1 MKSLSRINR
10 RRFLKGTAAVTA
22 AAGIGAPS
30 IVRAADRE
38 LRILTWEGYAG
49 PEWLDKFKS
58 DTGATVNI
66 VYAGSADEM
75 FAKMQGSQA
84 ADFDLVS
91 FDTSLF
97 PRYIDAKLIQ
107 PMDPSKIP
115 NIKNIAPEFA
125 DVKAVMR
132 GDERYGLP
140 FAWGS
145 LPLVYDTSA
154 FPTAPESWEVMW
166 DEQYAQ
172 QMLWMDDANNS
183 ITLGALIVGA
193 ANPYQLTDDDFA
205 KIKEKLIAQKK
216 LSLSYYAGFDDGVNL
231 FAQNGIKLMFSMGEP
246 QVPALVKKGIP
257 AALTIPK
264 EKAVGWLDC
273 WELSA
278 GAKDV
283 DLAYAWM
290 NSCMESAVGEILT
303 VKNGYGNTTNVDV
316 NKAAGMTY
324 GDKLSWLE
332 TAENYEKR
340 VAVWNEIKAS

>member
-1 MKSLSRINR
+1 MKSLSQLNR
-10 RRFLKGTAAVTA
+10 RNFLKGTAATA
-22 AAGIGAPS
+22 AVSIAAPA

-97 PRYIDAKLIQ
+97 PRYVDAKLIQ

-132 GDERYGLP
+132 GQDRYGLP

-145 LPLVYDTSA
+145 LPLVYDTAA

-183 ITLGALIVGA
+183 ITLAALIVGA
-193 ANPYQLTDDDFA
+193 ANPYQLTDEDFA
-205 KIKEKLIAQKK
+205 RIKEKLVAQKK

-246 QVPALVKKGIP
+246 QVPALVKKGIA

-290 NSCMESAVGEILT
+290 NACMDSAVGKILT
-303 VKNGYGNTTNVDV
+303 EKNGYGNTTNVDV
-316 NKAAGMTY
+316 NKTAGMTY

>member
-1 MKSLSRINR
+1 MRSTRMDR
-10 RRFLKGTAAVTA
+10 RRLLKGTIAAATA
-22 AAGIGAPS
+22 ALAAPA
-30 IVRAADRE
+30 VLRAEDRT
-38 LRILTWEGYAG
+38 LRILTWEGYAE

-58 DTGATVNI
+58 DTGATVNV

-84 ADFDLVS
+84 VDFDIVS

-97 PRYIDAKLIQ
+97 SRYLNGKLIQ
-107 PMDPSKIP
+107 PIDPAKLP
-115 NIKNIAPEFA
+115 NLKNLAPEFA
-125 DVKAVMR
+125 GVKTVMQ
-132 GDERYGLP
+132 GDQRYGLP

-145 LPLVYDTSA
+145 LPLVYDAGA
-154 FPTAPESWEVMW
+154 FPSPPESWEVMW

-172 QMLWMDDANNS
+172 QMLWQDDANNS

-193 ANPYQLTDDDFA
+193 ANPFQLSDDDFA
-205 KIKEKLIAQKK
+205 KIKEKLVTQKK
-216 LSLSYYAGFDDGVNL
+216 LLLSYYAGFDDGVNL
-231 FAQNGIKLMFSMGEP
+231 FAQNGIKLMYSMGEP
-246 QVPALVKKGIP
+246 QVPALTKKGVK

-283 DLAYAWM
+283 DLAHAWM
-290 NSCMESAVGEILT
+290 NACLDGAVGKVLT
-303 VKNGYGNTTNVDV
+303 EKHNYGNTTNVDV
-316 NKAAGMTY
+316 NQKAGLTY
-324 GDKLSWLE
+324 GGKLAWLE

-340 VAVWNEIKAS
+340 VALWNEIKAA

>member
-1 MKSLSRINR
+1 MTFNR
-10 RRFLKGTAAVTA
+10 RHFLKATAATA
-22 AAGIGAPS
+22 ASVAAPAY
-30 IVRAADRE
+30 IRAQDRE
-38 LRILTWEGYAG
+38 LRILTWEGYAE

-58 DTGATVNI
+58 DTGANVSV
-66 VYAGSADEM
+66 VYSGSADEM
-75 FAKMQGSQA
+75 FAKMQGSQG

-97 PRYIDAKLIQ
+97 PRYVEPKLIQ
-107 PMDPSKIP
+107 PMDPNKLP
-115 NIKNIAPEFA
+115 NLKNLAPEFA
-125 DVKAVMR
+125 SVKAVMQ
-132 GDERYGLP
+132 GDQRYGIP

-145 LPLVYDTSA
+145 LPLVYDAET
-154 FPTAPESWEVMW
+154 FTTPPESWEVMW

-172 QMLWMDDANNS
+172 QMLWQDDANNS
-183 ITLGALIVGA
+183 ITLGALIVGV

-205 KIKEKLIAQKK
+205 KVKEKLSAQKK
-216 LSLSYYAGFDDGVNL
+216 LLLSYYAGFDDGVNL
-231 FAQNGIKLMFSMGEP
+231 FAQNGIKLMYSMGEP
-246 QVPALVKKGIP
+246 QVPALQKKGIK

-283 DLAYAWM
+283 DLAHAWI
-290 NSCMESAVGEILT
+290 NACLDGAVGKVLT
-303 VKNGYGNTTNVDV
+303 EKHNYGNTTNVDV
-316 NKAAGMTY
+316 NQSAGLTY

>member
-1 MKSLSRINR
+1 MKSLSHINR
-10 RRFLKGTAAVTA
+10 RHFLRGTAATA
-22 AAGIGAPS
+22 AAIAAPA

-49 PEWLDKFKS
+49 PEWLDKFKA

-75 FAKMQGSQA
+75 FAKMQGSQG

-97 PRYIDAKLIQ
+97 PRYVDAKLIQ
-107 PMDPSKIP
+107 PIDPAKIP
-115 NIKNIAPEFA
+115 NLKNIAPEFA

-132 GDERYGLP
+132 GQDRYGLP

-145 LPLVYDTSA
+145 LPLVYDTAA

-183 ITLGALIVGA
+183 ITVAALIVGA

-205 KIKEKLIAQKK
+205 KIKDKLVAQKK

-231 FAQNGIKLMFSMGEP
+231 FAQNGIKLMYSMGEP
-246 QVPALVKKGIP
+246 QVPALVKKGIA

-273 WELSA
+273 WEMSA
-278 GAKDV
+278 GVKDL

-290 NSCMESAVGEILT
+290 NACMDSAVGKILT
-303 VKNGYGNTTNVDV
+303 EKNGYGNTTNVDV
-316 NKAAGMTY
+316 NKTAGLTY

-340 VAVWNEIKAS
+340 VALWNEIKAS

>member
-1 MKSLSRINR
+1 MTTTTHLNR
-10 RRFLKGTAAVTA
+10 RNFLKGTTATAVATLAAPA
-22 AAGIGAPS
+22 

-38 LRILTWEGYAG
+38 LRILTWEGYAA

-66 VYAGSADEM
+66 VYSGSADEM
-75 FAKMQGSQA
+75 FAKMQGSQG
-84 ADFDLVS
+84 ADFDIVS

-97 PRYIDAKLIQ
+97 PRYVDAKLIQ
-107 PMDPSKIP
+107 PIDQAKIP
-115 NIKNIAPEFA
+115 NLKNLAPEFA
-125 DVKAVMR
+125 DVKALMR
-132 GDERYGLP
+132 GQDRYGLP

-145 LPLVYDTSA
+145 LPLVYDTAA
-154 FPTAPESWEVMW
+154 FATPPDSWEVMW

-183 ITLGALIVGA
+183 ITTAALIVGA

-205 KIKEKLIAQKK
+205 KIKEKLLAQKK

-246 QVPALVKKGIP
+246 QVPALVKKGIA

-278 GAKDV
+278 GAKDT

-290 NSCMESAVGEILT
+290 NACMDGSVGKVLT
-303 VKNGYGNTTNVDV
+303 EKNGYGNTTDVDV
-316 NKAAGMTY
+316 NKTAGFTY

-340 VAVWNEIKAS
+340 VAVWNEIKAG

>member
-1 MKSLSRINR
+1 MKSLSQINR
-10 RRFLKGTAAVTA
+10 RHFLKGTAAA
-22 AAGIGAPS
+22 AAASIAAPA

-84 ADFDLVS
+84 ADFDIVS

-125 DVKAVMR
+125 GVKAVMR
-132 GDERYGLP
+132 GDDRYGLP

-145 LPLVYDTSA
+145 LPLVYDTAA

-183 ITLGALIVGA
+183 ITLAALIVGA
-193 ANPYQLTDDDFA
+193 ANPYQLTDEDFA
-205 KIKEKLIAQKK
+205 KIKDKLVAQKK

-231 FAQNGIKLMFSMGEP
+231 FAQNAIKLMFSMGEP
-246 QVPALVKKGIP
+246 QVPALVKKGIA

-290 NSCMESAVGEILT
+290 NACMDGAVGKVLT
-303 VKNGYGNTTNVDV
+303 EKNGYGNTTNVDV
-316 NKAAGMTY
+316 NKTAGLTY
-324 GDKLSWLE
+324 GDRLSWLE